1 MKSGYMTSLR
11 YKRQLPLIGEDGQ
24 EKLRSSLVAIVGLG
38 GIGSPLALYLCG
50 VGVNLRLIDGDRVSL
65 DNLHRQ
71 ILYGE
76 DDIGL
81 PKALV
86 AEREL
91 RRRNSEISIEGI
103 PERLNKENVGK
114 LFSDVDLVLDA
125 TDNFNTRYVINE
137 FCVRK
142 GLPFI
147 YSAISGY
154 YFAVSFIMP
163 GKTPC
168 LKCIFPSMEDSGPV
182 PVIGSVPAL
191 VASISAT
198 EAIKYLTKGKPSL
211 MGELLVGDLN
221 TMEVSEIRI
230 KRNPKCPVCGTVN
243 R

>member
-1 MKSGYMTSLR
+1 
-11 YKRQLPLIGEDGQ
+11 
-24 EKLRSSLVAIVGLG
+24 VAIVGLG